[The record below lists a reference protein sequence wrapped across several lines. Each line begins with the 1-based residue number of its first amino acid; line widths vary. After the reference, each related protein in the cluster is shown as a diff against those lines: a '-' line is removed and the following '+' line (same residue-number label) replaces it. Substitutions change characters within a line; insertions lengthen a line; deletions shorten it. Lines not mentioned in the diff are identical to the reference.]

1 MALAKEALINWG
13 GGYLLK
19 GDFDYY
25 VNVLPLW
32 RKHHREVVDLD
43 QASSG
48 NTNNFLGNKFSSHLA
63 VALEKLLI
71 PAASNGGEG
80 VTSWK
85 EINRGT
91 ANRPDIVIQARVL
104 LQDILALGEPSETLK
119 SDIINSGFQELNIK
133 FMKDK
138 GVK

>member
-1 MALAKEALINWG
+1 
-13 GGYLLK
+13 
-19 GDFDYY
+19 
-25 VNVLPLW
+25 
-32 RKHHREVVDLD
+32 VDLD
-43 QASSG
+43 QAASG
-48 NTNNFLGNKFSSHLA
+48 NTNNFLGNKFRSHLA

-71 PAASNGGEG
+71 SAASNGGEG

-91 ANRPDIVIQARVL
+91 TNKPDIVIQARVL
-104 LQDILALGEPSETLK
+104 LSDILALGEPSETLK